1 MPYVE
6 PPIKRAVTFFDLQNL
21 FLSSKSAWGYSFPNF
36 DPVEL
41 SRLVITRHSGWKL
54 TGIHLYTGIHDSK
67 KSPFWHNFWTKKL
80 ASHQAQDTRVEICT
94 MSPFYSAETR
104 ILPKLRKRYALQ
116 RMKNNAGLRQPLYCR
131 TILILKEALTL
142 RTGSAFQKTTTI
154 NALISAIIETDA
166 TPLRHKTIKP
176 LNTE

>member
-6 PPIKRAVTFFDLQNL
+6 PPIKRAVTFFDLQDL

-80 ASHQAQDTRVEICT
+80 ASHKAQDTRVDIFT
-94 MSPFYSAETR
+94 TVSYTH
-104 ILPKLRKRYALQ
+104 LDVYKRQ
-116 RMKNNAGLRQPLYCR
+116 EAGACAARRRNFAGRASRRGRL
-131 TILILKEALTL
+131 
-142 RTGSAFQKTTTI
+142 
-154 NALISAIIETDA
+154 
-166 TPLRHKTIKP
+166 
-176 LNTE
+176 